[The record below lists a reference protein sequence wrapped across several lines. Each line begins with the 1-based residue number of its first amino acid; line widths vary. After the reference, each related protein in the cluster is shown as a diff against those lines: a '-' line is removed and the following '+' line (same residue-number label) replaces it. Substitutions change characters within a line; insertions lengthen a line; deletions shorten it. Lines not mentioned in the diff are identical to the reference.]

1 MHQYDEEY
9 DSAKKSRR
17 PGRPASAREDLL
29 KMKVEALEKEYEHGF
44 CALNPPLRR
53 GALLRLTLQLLTEL
67 PVLPDLS
74 KQENIDLLNRWEGA
88 WAFLATL
95 SWVRISKT
103 GNVRPSNFPPSAQ

>member
-9 DSAKKSRR
+9 NSVKKARR
-17 PGRPASAREDLL
+17 PGRPPSAREDLL
-29 KMKVEALEKEYEHGF
+29 KMKVEALEKEYQHGF
-44 CALNPPLRR
+44 CKLYSLQTSS
-53 GALLRLTLQLLTEL
+53 LLGFRLLTESK
-67 PVLPDLS
+67 VLPDLS

-103 GNVRPSNFPPSAQ
+103 GNVRSSNFPPSAQ